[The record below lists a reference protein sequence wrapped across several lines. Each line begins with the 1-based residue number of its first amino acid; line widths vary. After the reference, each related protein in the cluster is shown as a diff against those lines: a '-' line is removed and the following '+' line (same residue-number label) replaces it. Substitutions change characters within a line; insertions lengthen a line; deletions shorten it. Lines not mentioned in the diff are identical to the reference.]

1 MFKLFKTLRN
11 AGTATIKYP
20 FKPLEVA
27 HGFRGKP
34 EYVPEQCTPAVPV
47 FQPVRQTP

>member
-20 FKPLEVA
+20 FKP
-27 HGFRGKP
+27 
-34 EYVPEQCTPAVPV
+34 
-47 FQPVRQTP
+47 